1 MGRTERRKQ
10 ERKNKNNKINNE
22 IKEYSGKDTIIT
34 TIRIIITIA
43 LILLALYFVVAIF
56 ITKEIDF
63 SSKDNDTTTE
73 TASTVSDKILAKNT
87 FNQKEETYYVYFYD
101 FNDEDNDISS
111 DIYNINDKV
120 YRVDTSSSLNKN
132 YVTEEETGN
141 KNATSIDNL
150 KVINPTLIKVSN
162 DKITEY
168 YETVESIV
176 SYLEK

>member
-34 TIRIIITIA
+34 TIKIIITIV

-56 ITKEIDF
+56 VTKEIDF
-63 SSKDNDTTTE
+63 NTKDNDTTTD
-73 TASTVSDKILAKNT
+73 TTSTVSDKILAKNT

-101 FNDEDNDISS
+101 FNDEDADISS
-111 DIYNINDKV
+111 NIYNITDKV

-132 YVTEEETGN
+132 YVKEESGN
-141 KNATSIDNL
+141 KTATSIDDL

-168 YETVESIV
+168 YETVDSIV